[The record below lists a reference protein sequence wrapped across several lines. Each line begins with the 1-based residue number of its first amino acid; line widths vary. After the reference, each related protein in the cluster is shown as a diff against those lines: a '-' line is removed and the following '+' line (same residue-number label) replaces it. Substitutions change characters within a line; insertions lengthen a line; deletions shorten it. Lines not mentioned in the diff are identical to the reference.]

1 MKQLYDSYPY
11 EEYKDSDLTY
21 IQWYPSQYR
30 AGYVAQHPSK
40 EDLEEFY
47 DNVNA
52 SDPHHNSF
60 VIIILE
66 EKHIGL
72 FDINKYV
79 KDNILKCFFGH

>member
-1 MKQLYDSYPY
+1 MEQLYDEPFK
-11 EEYKDSDLTY
+11 EANPKDFIY
-21 IQWYPSQYR
+21 VQWYPSWFR
-30 AGYVAQHPSK
+30 AGFVAQHPSK

-60 VIIILE
+60 VIMILE

-72 FDINKYV
+72 FEINQYI
-79 KDNILKCFFGH
+79 KDNILKCFFNT